1 MCQRKRQTERG
12 RERDREE
19 EKERGVVC
27 VFKRQRKFLW
37 VDSES
42 ACTMAADTN
51 TFTDAAKE
59 PTTDTVAHTDT
70 VTATATVVDICRYN
84 YRYSYG
90 YSYSPQRFICDCK
103 AEVGKESGNRSK

>member
-1 MCQRKRQTERG
+1 MPKEEADREGNNEGLGRRERG
-12 RERDREE
+12 C
-19 EKERGVVC
+19 VC

-51 TFTDAAKE
+51 TLTDAAKE

-70 VTATATVVDICRYN
+70 ATATATVVDICRYN
-84 YRYSYG
+84 YRYSYR
-90 YSYSPQRFICDCK
+90 YSYSPQRFICDCSWR